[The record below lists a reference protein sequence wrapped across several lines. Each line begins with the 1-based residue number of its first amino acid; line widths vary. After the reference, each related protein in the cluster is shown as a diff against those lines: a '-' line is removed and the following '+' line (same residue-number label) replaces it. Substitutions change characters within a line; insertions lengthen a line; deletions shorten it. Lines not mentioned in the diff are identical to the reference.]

1 MDCLPVC
8 QRGLPKKVGIRYNE
22 HNSNMNEATVN
33 KTDITV
39 RYLRSYEPT
48 ATATVANRQSKW
60 QQKVRKFYEIY
71 ENAGYRK

>member
-8 QRGLPKKVGIRYNE
+8 QRGLPKKEGIRYNE

-39 RYLRSYEPT
+39 RYLRSYEPI
-48 ATATVANRQSKW
+48 AT
-60 QQKVRKFYEIY
+60 EP
-71 ENAGYRK
+71 

>member
-39 RYLRSYEPT
+39 CYLRSYELL
-48 ATATVANRQSKW
+48 VRNCEDSKPLYL
-60 QQKVRKFYEIY
+60 FYLQLPHSY
-71 ENAGYRK
+71 

>member
-22 HNSNMNEATVN
+22 HNSNISEATVN

-39 RYLRSYEPT
+39 RYFRSYEPI
-48 ATATVANRQSKW
+48 ATEPLQTDNLSDS
-60 QQKVRKFYEIY
+60 RK
-71 ENAGYRK
+71 

>member
-33 KTDITV
+33 KTDITEC
-39 RYLRSYEPT
+39 YLRSNEPIYT
-48 ATATVANRQSKW
+48 ETLQTDNLRGS
-60 QQKVRKFYEIY
+60 RK
-71 ENAGYRK
+71 

>member
-8 QRGLPKKVGIRYNE
+8 QRGLPQKVGIRYNE

-39 RYLRSYEPT
+39 RYLRSYEPI
-48 ATATVANRQSKW
+48 ATEPLQTDNLSDS
-60 QQKVRKFYEIY
+60 RK
-71 ENAGYRK
+71 

>member
-8 QRGLPKKVGIRYNE
+8 QRGLPKKEGIRYTE

-39 RYLRSYEPT
+39 RYLRSYEPI
-48 ATATVANRQSKW
+48 ATEPLQTDNLSGS
-60 QQKVRKFYEIY
+60 RK
-71 ENAGYRK
+71 

>member
-8 QRGLPKKVGIRYNE
+8 QRGLPKKEGIRYNE

-48 ATATVANRQSKW
+48 ATEPLQTDNL
-60 QQKVRKFYEIY
+60 
-71 ENAGYRK
+71 